1 MGSKQIEVVD
11 KEKGCH
17 WTCGTKMFSKSE
29 KSMTRASIA
38 IVWLFIFCHIWR
50 MVPNIYEAIYPEYP
64 DAAPGHSPVWL
75 HYFSLAS
82 HILIL
87 LNSSINFL
95 IYLF

>member
-1 MGSKQIEVVD
+1 
-11 KEKGCH
+11 
-17 WTCGTKMFSKSE
+17 
-29 KSMTRASIA
+29 MTRASIA

-64 DAAPGHSPVWL
+64 DAGPGHSPVWL